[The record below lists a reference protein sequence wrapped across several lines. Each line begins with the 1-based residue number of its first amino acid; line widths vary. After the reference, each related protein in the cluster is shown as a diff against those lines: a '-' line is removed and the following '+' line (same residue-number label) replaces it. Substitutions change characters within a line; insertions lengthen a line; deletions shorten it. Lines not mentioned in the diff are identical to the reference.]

1 MLAQVVKAWDLEDH
15 VISWELGNVT
25 SVTNE
30 LCIRQDNEELAN
42 QLTNATFLRKQKE
55 KQVSI

>member
-30 LCIRQDNEELAN
+30 LCN
-42 QLTNATFLRKQKE
+42 QTR
-55 KQVSI
+55 

>member
-1 MLAQVVKAWDLEDH
+1 MLAQVVKAWDVEDR

-30 LCIRQDNEELAN
+30 LCN
-42 QLTNATFLRKQKE
+42 QTR
-55 KQVSI
+55 